1 MALSRKTCTD
11 ALKRPVLAAFALR
24 SDGRKEDYPWR
35 EPRAPPS
42 AFSTFAS
49 RPMKA
54 WLRRQ
59 RPLLIVYYIVQHCWA
74 HKNALDKVRNR
85 KPESAVSTLPP
96 PT

>member
-1 MALSRKTCTD
+1 
-11 ALKRPVLAAFALR
+11 
-24 SDGRKEDYPWR
+24 
-35 EPRAPPS
+35 
-42 AFSTFAS
+42 
-49 RPMKA
+49 MKA

-96 PT
+96 QPKVQSATRRWEDTCPKAVTCLHDDDLLTCLR